1 MYMPIFSYSAKD
13 KLGKLVRGTVEA
25 ANEKE
30 AASLIRER
38 SLYIT
43 GLTAQKNSPL
53 SFSLSRFQKVSF
65 NDVVGFTRQLSTMVT
80 AGLQV
85 QEALNLLRVQSTNS
99 AVVEMLTKISREI
112 QGGGN
117 LATALAKYP
126 GQFSSTYIALV
137 KSGES
142 SGTLE
147 KVLARLADNMEKDQE
162 FRGKVKGA
170 MIYPAIILMAMVVV
184 FGILMTVVVPK
195 LTELYVSFGSD
206 LPLATRI
213 LQGISGFMVKFWW
226 ALIILMIFSYR
237 FFKKWIKT
245 DIGRHVWDK
254 LLLNLPIM
262 GPLQKQII
270 LVEFTR
276 TLGML
281 VGAGVH
287 ILDSL
292 NILVDSLDNIYYQEA
307 LKDITKKVEKGFP
320 LGALFA
326 QYPVFPPILA
336 QMVKVGEE
344 TGKMDE
350 SLIRLSTYFERESD
364 NAVKALTTA
373 IEPIIMIV
381 LGLGVGFIVFAIITP
396 IYNLTSQFK

>member
-170 MIYPAIILMAMVVV
+170 MIYPAIIMAAMVVV